1 MFKHWAALGT
11 GLISAAT
18 ALPAAAHD
26 GRGPAHAGPA
36 YPEYR
41 RSTPTYAPAPPR
53 VYTPSPQYAPYPAGN
68 VGYAPVLLQADY
80 NYDGGITLAEA
91 YAYGQ
96 ARFSRVDLDRNGVLT
111 RHELRGGEDEFT
123 QTARRRDGVVTF
135 SEYEAS
141 VQQHFYQLDRN
152 RDAFL
157 SSYELGTTAPPSAG
171 VSWSWHW
178 SL

>member
-26 GRGPAHAGPA
+26 GRVPAHAGPA

-53 VYTPSPQYAPYPAGN
+53 VYTPYPVAANAGC
-68 VGYAPVLLQADY
+68 AAVLRQADY
-80 NYDGGITLAEA
+80 NYDGGITLGEA

-96 ARFSRVDLDRNGVLT
+96 ARFSQVDLDRNGVLT
-111 RHELRGGEDEFT
+111 RHELRRGEDEFT
-123 QTARRRDGVVTF
+123 QRARRRDGVVTF
-135 SEYEAS
+135 AEYEAS
-141 VQQHFYQLDRN
+141 VQNEFYGLDRN

>member
-1 MFKHWAALGT
+1 
-11 GLISAAT
+11 
-18 ALPAAAHD
+18 
-26 GRGPAHAGPA
+26 
-36 YPEYR
+36 
-41 RSTPTYAPAPPR
+41 PTYAPAPPR
-53 VYTPSPQYAPYPAGN
+53 VYTPYPVVTDAGC
-68 VGYAPVLLQADY
+68 AAVLRQADY

-96 ARFSRVDLDRNGVLT
+96 ARFSQVDVDRNGVLT
-111 RHELRGGEDEFT
+111 RHELRGGGDEFA

-135 SEYEAS
+135 DEYQVS
-141 VQQHFYQLDRN
+141 VQGRFYQLDRN

>member
-26 GRGPAHAGPA
+26 GRVPAHAGPA

-53 VYTPSPQYAPYPAGN
+53 VYTPYPVAANSGC
-68 VGYAPVLLQADY
+68 AAVLRQADY
-80 NYDGGITLAEA
+80 NYDGGITLGEA

-96 ARFSRVDLDRNGVLT
+96 ARFSQVDLDRNGVLT
-111 RHELRGGEDEFT
+111 RHELRRGEDEFT
-123 QTARRRDGVVTF
+123 QRARRRDGVVTF
-135 SEYEAS
+135 AEY
-141 VQQHFYQLDRN
+141 
-152 RDAFL
+152 
-157 SSYELGTTAPPSAG
+157 
-171 VSWSWHW
+171 
-178 SL
+178 